1 MQQSKYRTGKIY
13 AICSNKTDD
22 IYIGSTIYSLPQ
34 RFGHHQN
41 NKKNICTSKQII
53 DCKDAY
59 IVLIENYPCE
69 TQQQLLERELYWIT
83 NMPTC
88 INKINPVTHKF
99 IST

>member
-22 IYIGSTIYSLPQ
+22 IYIGSTICSLPE
-34 RFGHHQN
+34 RFSGHTL
-41 NKKNICTSKQII
+41 KKRKCTSQQII
-53 DCKDAY
+53 DYKDAY

-69 TQQQLLERELYWIT
+69 TQQQLLERELYWIN

-88 INKINPVTHKF
+88 INKINPITRRI

>member
-22 IYIGSTIYSLPQ
+22 IYIGSTIRSLPQ
-34 RFGHHQN
+34 RFGGHTL
-41 NKKNICTSKQII
+41 KKTKCTSQQII
-53 DCKDAY
+53 DYKDAY

-69 TQQQLLERELYWIT
+69 TQQQLLERELYWIN

-88 INKINPVTHKF
+88 INKINPITHRI